1 MLRTKIAGEFMIPL
15 EEYPHVSQSCTLREV
30 VELMEKSQLEVDGRR
45 SLPRVVLVFDNN
57 NQLMGIRCVKFCN
70 QFDNNQ
76 LMGTVR
82 RRDILRGLEP
92 KFLSSE
98 PMQYRKKLFDV
109 KVDPNLAEISY
120 EKMLHGILKR
130 SKRLVNEVILPIA
143 ATVDYED
150 HIIKVIYE
158 MVDNNVSLLPVL
170 KEESVVGVVRSVD
183 VLHEV
188 AQILLS

>member
-1 MLRTKIAGEFMIPL
+1 MLRTRIAGEFMIPL
-15 EEYPHVSQSCTLREV
+15 QDYPHVSQSCTIGEV
-30 VELMEKSQLEVDGRR
+30 VELMEQSQLEVNGRK
-45 SLPRVVLVFDNN
+45 SLPRVVLVFDED
-57 NQLMGIRCVKFCN
+57 NQL
-70 QFDNNQ
+70 
-76 LMGTVR
+76 LGTVR

-120 EKMLHGILKR
+120 EKILHGIRKR
-130 SKRLVNEVILPIA
+130 SERPVSEVILPIA
-143 ATVDYED
+143 ASVDYGD

-158 MVDNNVSLLPVL
+158 MVDNNLSLLPVL
-170 KEESVVGVVRSVD
+170 KEGRVVGVVRSVD

>member
-1 MLRTKIAGEFMIPL
+1 MIPL
-15 EEYPHVSQSCTLREV
+15 EDYPHVSQSCTIREV
-30 VELMEKSQLEVDGRR
+30 VELMEKSQLEVDGRK
-45 SLPRVVLVFDNN
+45 SLPRVVLVFDN
-57 NQLMGIRCVKFCN
+57 
-70 QFDNNQ
+70 NNQ

-120 EKMLHGILKR
+120 EKMLQGILKR
-130 SKRLVNEVILPIA
+130 SKRSVIEVILPIA

-170 KEESVVGVVRSVD
+170 KDGSVVGVVRSVD

-188 AQILLS
+188 AQILLSLSL

>member
-1 MLRTKIAGEFMIPL
+1 MIPL
-15 EEYPHVSQSCTLREV
+15 EVYPHVSQSCTIREV
-30 VELMEKSQLEVDGRR
+30 VELMEKSQLEVDGRK
-45 SLPRVVLVFDNN
+45 SLPRVVLVFDSE
-57 NQLMGIRCVKFCN
+57 NQL
-70 QFDNNQ
+70 
-76 LMGTVR
+76 LGTVR

-120 EKMLHGILKR
+120 EKVLHGILKR
-130 SKRLVNEVILPIA
+130 SERSVSEVILPIA
-143 ATVDYED
+143 ATVDFED

-170 KEESVVGVVRSVD
+170 KEGKVVGVVRSVD

>member
-1 MLRTKIAGEFMIPL
+1 MLPAKTAGEFMIPL
-15 EEYPHVSQSCTLREV
+15 QEYPHVSQSCTIRDV
-30 VELMEKSQLEVDGRR
+30 IELMEKSQLEVGGRK
-45 SLPRVVLVFDNN
+45 SLPRVVLVFDDD
-57 NQLMGIRCVKFCN
+57 NQL
-70 QFDNNQ
+70 
-76 LMGTVR
+76 LGTIR

-120 EKMLHGILKR
+120 EKVLHGLRKR
-130 SKRLVNEVILPIA
+130 SERPVSDVILPIA
-143 ATVDYED
+143 ATVDYGD

-170 KEESVVGVVRSVD
+170 KEGTVVGVVRSVD